1 MDSSGDEGR
10 EAKEAEAG
18 MSQDYDLISIE
29 DENREREKEGKD
41 VE

>member
-10 EAKEAEAG
+10 EAKEAG